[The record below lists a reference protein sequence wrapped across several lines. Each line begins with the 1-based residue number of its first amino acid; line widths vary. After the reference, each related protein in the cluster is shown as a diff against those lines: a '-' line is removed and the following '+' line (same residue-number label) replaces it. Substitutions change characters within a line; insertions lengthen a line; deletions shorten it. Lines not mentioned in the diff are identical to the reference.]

1 MENIISLRN
10 IVVEFDGEKILKNIG
25 QHRTKSTN

>member
-10 IVVEFDGEKILKNIG
+10 IVVEFDGEKILKNLEYPFDPVI
-25 QHRTKSTN
+25 